1 MILISHAGQGPDIFS
16 FPIFSAEFCDRL
28 LLQLQQFEIQQ
39 EEQQKEKE
47 KENQN
52 NNSSS
57 ISFPFLCKMA
67 QRYSH
72 VFFNR
77 FYPWYF
83 FAFYNIKY

>member
-16 FPIFSAEFCDRL
+16 FPLFSAEFCDRL

-39 EEQQKEKE
+39 EQEQQKE

-67 QRYSH
+67 QRYSY
-72 VFFNR
+72 VFFIHDIFLR
-77 FYPWYF
+77 FL
-83 FAFYNIKY
+83 